1 MLGAFGIQMMGMAL
15 QFLEEHDWEIWKN
28 LCEKNLGMR
37 AREDQQKGKARK
49 KKKEMVIS
57 DCKAICIGFGFCQIK
72 QA

>member
-1 MLGAFGIQMMGMAL
+1 MMGMAL

-28 LCEKNLGMR
+28 LCENFLGMR

-49 KKKEMVIS
+49 KKKEMLIS
-57 DCKAICIGFGFCQIK
+57 DCKTICIGFGFCQIK